1 MLLQIVFWLCAC
13 AIVYVFAGYPVLV
26 RVMAKFVG
34 TRVAR
39 GAIRPTVTVVI
50 AAYNEEHNIRAK
62 LDNVTSLDYAPGLVD
77 VIVAS
82 DASSDDTDAIVRAS
96 KQPRIRLIRVEGRQG
111 KTACQNIAVQ
121 NATGE
126 LVVFTDATTRIEPQ
140 ALIAMVEN
148 FADPSVGCAAGSLVY
163 ETKEPNPTA
172 AGGAAYWGYELG
184 LRRAESALGSL
195 VGVSGCLYTVRRS
208 AYRPIAPELIS
219 DFVIAMRLREQG
231 LRTVLE
237 PRAVCFEDTL
247 DRTGE
252 ELAMRVRVAVRSID
266 ALVAERRLL
275 NPFRYGCYAWQLW
288 SHKALRYAAPF
299 FWLVALGT
307 SLALAG
313 NPLYMGLF
321 ALQLLLIAA
330 GVAGFLLHASAQRTG
345 FLTKPY
351 YFLLTNVA
359 SFLATL
365 RYLKGERIVTWKPV
379 R

>member
-1 MLLQIVFWLCAC
+1 MLLQIVFWLCAG
-13 AIVYVFAGYPVLV
+13 AIGYVFVGYPVLV
-26 RVMAKFVG
+26 RVMATFVG
-34 TRVAR
+34 MRIERA
-39 GAIRPTVTVVI
+39 AIRPTVTVVI
-50 AAYNEEHNIRAK
+50 SAYNEAHNIRAK
-62 LDNVTSLDYAPGLVD
+62 LDNVMSLDYEPGLVD

-82 DASSDDTDAIVRAS
+82 DASSDDTDAIVRAC
-96 KQPRIRLIRVEGRQG
+96 KHPRIRLLRVEGRQG
-111 KTACQNIAVQ
+111 KTACQNVAVQ

-126 LVVFTDATTRIEPQ
+126 LIVFTDATTRIEPQ
-140 ALIAMVEN
+140 ALIAIVEN

-163 ETKEPNPTA
+163 ETKQQNPTA
-172 AGGAAYWGYELG
+172 AGGEAYWGYELG

-195 VGVSGCLYTVRRS
+195 VGVSGCLYAVRRL
-208 AYRPIAPELIS
+208 AYQPIAPELIS

-252 ELAMRVRVAVRSID
+252 ELAMRVRVALRSIS

-275 NPFRYGCYAWQLW
+275 NPFRYGRYAWQLW

-307 SLALAG
+307 SFTLAG
-313 NPLYMGLF
+313 NRLYLALF

-330 GVAGFLLHASAQRTG
+330 GIAGFLLHTRAQRTG

-359 SFLATL
+359 SFLAIL
-365 RYLKGERIVTWKPV
+365 RYLKGERIVTWKPI

>member
-1 MLLQIVFWLCAC
+1 MFWQLVFWICAC
-13 AIVYVFAGYPVLV
+13 VIAYVFVGYPVVV
-26 RVMAKFVG
+26 RVLAKFAG
-34 TRVAR
+34 NSIAR
-39 GAIRPTVTVVI
+39 APIRPTITVVI
-50 AAYNEEHNIRAK
+50 AAYNEERGIRAK
-62 LDNVTSLDYAPGLVD
+62 LDNVMSLEYAPGLVD

-82 DASSDDTDAIVRAS
+82 DASSDNTEAIVRAYGHS
-96 KQPRIRLIRVEGRQG
+96 CVRLVRVEGRRG
-111 KTACQNIAVQ
+111 KTACQNVAVQ

-126 LVVFTDATTRIEPQ
+126 VVVFTDATTQIDPH

-148 FADPSVGCAAGSLVY
+148 FADPTVGCAAGLLVY
-163 ETKEPNPTA
+163 KAKSENPTA
-172 AGGAAYWGYELG
+172 HGGAAYWSYELR

-195 VGVSGCLYTVRRS
+195 VGVSGCLYAVRRS

-237 PRAVCFEDTL
+237 PAAVCFEETL
-247 DRTGE
+247 DQTGE
-252 ELAMRVRVAVRSID
+252 ELSMRVRVAVRSIN

-275 NPFRYGCYAWQLW
+275 NPLRYGLYAWQLW

-299 FWLVALGT
+299 FWIIALCT
-307 SLALAG
+307 SFGLAA

-330 GVAGFLLHASAQRTG
+330 GVAGFLLHASVQRPG

-365 RYLKGERIVTWKPV
+365 RYLKGERIVTWKPI